1 MLSERAHIVHTRT
14 LLTFALISSNMAFT
28 DAISEVSLLVVD
40 AVVVAVDDVVVD
52 AATDSRD

>member
-1 MLSERAHIVHTRT
+1 MLSELVYPGT

-40 AVVVAVDDVVVD
+40 AVVAAVADVVVD
-52 AATDSRD
+52 AAADLK